1 VKAKIE
7 QQLEMF
13 IKYAKAQVCCEFP
26 EFDFGERLS
35 LDGAAMLLTWLGLAK
50 PIRDADG
57 EVTWVATSS
66 FRTLKNRWPIFHR
79 RGYEVHQPAKAPSQP
94 WSWGV
99 ARGSREKY

>member
-66 FRTLKNRWPIFHR
+66 FRTLKTIKRATREYSATQSPT
-79 RGYEVHQPAKAPSQP
+79 RG
-94 WSWGV
+94 
-99 ARGSREKY
+99 